1 MRELGLELK
10 MTCLQAD
17 AQAIPLHANS
27 VDRITCRF
35 GVMFIDD
42 FALAAY
48 DMLRVLKHGGR
59 IALLVWGPFVQPF
72 FDATVGVV
80 LQRLPGTGMPPE
92 AQKMFRFAAPGSL
105 DRELRAAGFSDVHEE
120 RLTLPRI
127 WAGAPQDLWDY
138 QQEISTLCHPLYAA
152 IPLPLKQ
159 EVDARVSFEL
169 ARFAE
174 LHLQLKVNGQTR
186 QDAVVA
192 GDMIYSPLEALRSLA
207 RFQPLSQGDLILT
220 GTPAGTALSA
230 PPKPIEIIGS
240 LLPAHVKWKAF
251 FKRQSANDKY
261 LADGDVV
268 TASVST
274 ADQKID
280 LGVQRTTVR
289 FAR

>member
-1 MRELGLELK
+1 

-80 LQRLPGTGMPPE
+80 LQRLPGTEMPPE

-159 EVDARVSFEL
+159 EVDAKVSFEL
-169 ARFAE
+169 ARFA
-174 LHLQLKVNGQTR
+174 
-186 QDAVVA
+186 
-192 GDMIYSPLEALRSLA
+192 
-207 RFQPLSQGDLILT
+207 
-220 GTPAGTALSA
+220 
-230 PPKPIEIIGS
+230 
-240 LLPAHVKWKAF
+240 
-251 FKRQSANDKY
+251 
-261 LADGDVV
+261 DGDVLSV
-268 TASVST
+268 PVNVVIATAMKV
-274 ADQKID
+274 AE
-280 LGVQRTTVR
+280 
-289 FAR
+289 

>member
-1 MRELGLELK
+1 MNGRNPWGEMAQARVSDRWTTASARWNTAITEALLAAAKLTPASIVLDVATGSGDPALTIAEHLTTGKVIAIDSSSAVELAEKRARELGLELK

-17 AQAIPLHANS
+17 AQAIPLQANS

-127 WAGAPQDLWDY
+127 WAGTSQDLWDY

-169 ARFAE
+169 ARFA
-174 LHLQLKVNGQTR
+174 
-186 QDAVVA
+186 
-192 GDMIYSPLEALRSLA
+192 
-207 RFQPLSQGDLILT
+207 
-220 GTPAGTALSA
+220 
-230 PPKPIEIIGS
+230 
-240 LLPAHVKWKAF
+240 
-251 FKRQSANDKY
+251 
-261 LADGDVV
+261 DGDVLSV
-268 TASVST
+268 PVNVVIATAMKV
-274 ADQKID
+274 AE
-280 LGVQRTTVR
+280 
-289 FAR
+289 